1 MDSRSEK
8 IIVAL
13 DVGTA
18 KEALRLVEL
27 LGPSTTFFKV
37 GLQLFTAAGPAF
49 VRQLVDQR
57 LKIFLDLKLHDIPN
71 TVAKAVRVCGDLGV
85 QMTTIHLAG
94 GREMIAAA
102 VSASN
107 ASLTL
112 LGVTVLTSMDDAT
125 LHETGISGNASEQVM
140 RLATLGSSAGIKGL
154 VASSHEVEG
163 LRARFG
169 AMTTIVVP
177 GIRPAASDA
186 SDQKRVMTPAE
197 AIKLGADYLVIGRPI
212 TAHPQPAEA
221 LQQILKEINQS
232 NGDL

>member
-18 KEALRLVEL
+18 KEALRLVEQL
-27 LGPSTTFFKV
+27 SPSTSFFKV
-37 GLQLFTAAGPAF
+37 GLQLFTSAGPLF
-49 VRQLVDQR
+49 VSQLVEQR

-71 TVAKAVRVCGDLGV
+71 TVANAVRACGDLGV
-85 QMTTIHLAG
+85 QMATIHLAG

-102 VSASN
+102 VAARN
-107 ASLTL
+107 AGLTL
-112 LGVTVLTSMDDAT
+112 LGVTVLTSMDNAA
-125 LHETGISGNASEQVM
+125 LHETGISGDAAAQVM
-140 RLATLGSSAGIKGL
+140 RLATLGADVGINGF
-154 VASSHEVEG
+154 VASPHELKD

-169 AMTTIVVP
+169 TKATIVVP
-177 GIRPAASDA
+177 GIRPSSFAA

-197 AIKLGADYLVIGRPI
+197 AIKLGADFLVIGRPI

-221 LQQILKEINQS
+221 LQQIIGEINQ
-232 NGDL
+232 GHGGL

>member
-27 LGPSTTFFKV
+27 LGPSTSFFKV

-71 TVAKAVRVCGDLGV
+71 TVANAVRVCGDLGV

-107 ASLTL
+107 AGLTL

-125 LHETGISGNASEQVM
+125 LHETGISGNASEQVL
-140 RLATLGSSAGIKGL
+140 RLATLGADAGIKGL
-154 VASSHEVEG
+154 VASSHEVKE

-169 AMTTIVVP
+169 AKTAIVVP
-177 GIRPAASDA
+177 GIRPPSSAA
-186 SDQKRVMTPAE
+186 SDQKRVMAPAE
-197 AIKLGADYLVIGRPI
+197 AIKLGADHIVIGRPI
-212 TAHPQPAEA
+212 TAHPQPVEA
-221 LQQILKEINQS
+221 LQQIVKEINQG
-232 NGDL
+232 NGGL